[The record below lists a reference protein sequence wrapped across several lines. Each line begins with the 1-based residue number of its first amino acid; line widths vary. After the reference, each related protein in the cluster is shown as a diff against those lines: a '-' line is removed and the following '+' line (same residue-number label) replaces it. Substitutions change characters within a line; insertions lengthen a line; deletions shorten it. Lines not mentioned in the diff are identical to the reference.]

1 MSMAYDRLITDFK
14 IINDYIHY
22 GGKAITFH
30 KDIY

>member
-1 MSMAYDRLITDFK
+1 MAYDMITDFK